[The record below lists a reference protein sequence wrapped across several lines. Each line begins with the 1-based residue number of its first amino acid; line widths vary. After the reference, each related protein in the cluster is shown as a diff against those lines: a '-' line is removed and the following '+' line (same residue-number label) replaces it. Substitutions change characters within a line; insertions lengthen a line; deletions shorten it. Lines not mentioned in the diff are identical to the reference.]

1 MDWKLWLRRY
11 FEDELMSLDDL
22 HKYLPRST
30 IVSVEVDEKLTIDL
44 IAFVPD
50 QIFNSE
56 FIKKHGDCYVVND
69 QKQLPHVFTRFKSYQ
84 WLLDDFSKRLTIA
97 LWIFQNAI
105 VVNDPDDAFGRIVQ
119 SQSEIFNRS
128 LVDIIR
134 KKYIEFRSDRHNLR
148 QAVFHQDKL
157 AINMLKANV
166 AKLALEILIL
176 VNGKPYPYKKWLASE
191 ALKYNVSHG
200 VLEDCLR
207 FTSEE
212 DPYKIIA
219 QSDELVA
226 KISDILLLNTNLPTQ
241 LVTEWWLHLR

>member
-11 FEDELMSLDDL
+11 FEEELMLIDDL
-22 HKYLPRST
+22 RKYLPIST
-30 IVSVEVDEKLTIDL
+30 IVSVEVDEELIIDL

-56 FIKKHGDCYVVND
+56 FTKKHGDCYVVND

-84 WLLDDFSKRLTIA
+84 WLLDDFSKRRAIA

-105 VVNDPDDAFGRIVQ
+105 IVNDPNDAFRRIVQ
-119 SQSEIFNRS
+119 SQSEIFHRS

-148 QAVFHQDKL
+148 QAIFHQDKL
-157 AINMLKANV
+157 AINILRANV

-176 VNGKPYPYKKWLASE
+176 ANGKPYPYKKWLASE
-191 ALKYNVSHG
+191 ASKYDANHV
-200 VLEDCLR
+200 VREDCLR
-207 FTSEE
+207 FISEE
-212 DPYKIIA
+212 YPDKIIA
-219 QSDELVA
+219 QSDELVG
-226 KISDILLLNTNLPTQ
+226 KISDVLLLNTNLPTQ
-241 LVTEWWLHLR
+241 LVKEWWLHLR